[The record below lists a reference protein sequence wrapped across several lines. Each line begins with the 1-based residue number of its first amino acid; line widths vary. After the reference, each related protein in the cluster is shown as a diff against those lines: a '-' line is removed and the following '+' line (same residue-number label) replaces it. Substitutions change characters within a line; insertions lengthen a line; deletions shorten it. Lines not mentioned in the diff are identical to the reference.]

1 VRSANGSSGRP
12 GAGPRAPGRS
22 GTGLA
27 ANSGRL
33 GSHRTAVRGGQGG
46 EAAQARR
53 QEGQA
58 ASGPAA
64 GGTVVK
70 IRGKNFV
77 KVKKVL
83 FGKTKGTRV
92 RVT

>member
-1 VRSANGSSGRP
+1 MAVRVVLGLVLGLL
-12 GAGPRAPGRS
+12 AGPAQ
-22 GTGLA
+22 A
-27 ANSGRL
+27 WQ
-33 GSHRTAVRGGQGG
+33 RTAGGSAATARPSAADRAARPPKPVVRKV
-46 EAAQARR
+46 RP
-53 QEGQA
+53 